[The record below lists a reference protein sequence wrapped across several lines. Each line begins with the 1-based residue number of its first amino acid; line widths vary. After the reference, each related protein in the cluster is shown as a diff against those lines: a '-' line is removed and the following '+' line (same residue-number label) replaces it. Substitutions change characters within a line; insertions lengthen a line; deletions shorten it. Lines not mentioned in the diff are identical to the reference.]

1 MFIDVHCH
9 LDYDSYGE
17 DIYDILSEMKDKN
30 IIAWTNT
37 VNPENYEKAKLKFKD
52 FNDTVKICA
61 GLYPQDAEKISDSDF
76 NDYVKLIKKEKNQIV
91 ALGEVGLDFHN
102 SKEQS
107 QFDIQEKRFRQLIE
121 LAIKLDKPMLIHAR
135 KAELKVLEILEEYV
149 TKTGFKKFDLHCF
162 MGKKKYIQKIK
173 ELGIYCSI
181 PAIVKTTE
189 SFQILVKELPMK
201 QILVETDSPFLH
213 PERKQNS
220 PLIIPEIYKE
230 IAKIKGY
237 NEFEIENIIYR
248 NFTRFIL

>member
-17 DIYDILSEMKDKN
+17 DIYNIISEMKEKN

-37 VNPENYEKAKLKFKD
+37 TCPENYQKAKLKFKD
-52 FNDTVKICA
+52 YSDTVKICA
-61 GLYPQDAEKISDSDF
+61 GLYPQDAEKINDKDF
-76 NDYVKLIKKEKNQIV
+76 NNYIKLIKKEKNQIV
-91 ALGEVGLDFHN
+91 AIGEVGLDFHN
-102 SKEQS
+102 SSEQT

-149 TKTGFKKFDLHCF
+149 TKTGFRKFDLHCF
-162 MGKKKYIQKIK
+162 MGKKKYIKKII
-173 ELGIYCSI
+173 ELKIYCSI
-181 PAIVKTTE
+181 PAILKTTE
-189 SFQILVKELPMK
+189 SFQILVKELPMN

-213 PERKQNS
+213 PDRKQNS
-220 PLIIPEIYKE
+220 PLIIPDIYKQ
-230 IAKIKGY
+230 IAQIKGY
-237 NEFEIENIIYR
+237 NDFEIENIIYR

>member
-17 DIYDILSEMKDKN
+17 DIYDIISEMKDKN
-30 IIAWTNT
+30 IVAWTNT
-37 VNPENYEKAKLKFKD
+37 VNPENYNKAKLKFKD

-61 GLYPQDAEKISDSDF
+61 GLYPQDAESISDADF
-76 NDYVKLIKKEKNQIV
+76 NNYVKLIKKEKNQIV
-91 ALGEVGLDFHN
+91 ALGEVGLDFHH
-102 SKEQS
+102 STEQS
-107 QFDIQEKRFRQLIE
+107 QFDKQEKRFRQLID

-149 TKTGFKKFDLHCF
+149 TKTNFKKFDLHCF

-237 NEFEIENIIYR
+237 NDFEIENIIYR
-248 NFTRFIL
+248 NFTRFTL

>member
-1 MFIDVHCH
+1 MFIDIHCH
-9 LDYDSYGE
+9 LDWESYGDE
-17 DIYDILSEMKDKN
+17 IFDIISEMKDKK

-37 VNPENYEKAKLKFKD
+37 TNPENYNNTKIKFQ
-52 FNDTVKICA
+52 NHSDTVKICA

-76 NDYVKLIKKEKNQIV
+76 NDYVKLIKKEKKNIV
-91 ALGEVGLDFHN
+91 ALGEVGLDFHH
-102 SKEQS
+102 STTQE

-135 KAELKVLEILEEYV
+135 KAELKVLEILEEYIL
-149 TKTGFKKFDLHCF
+149 KTGFKKFDLHCF
-162 MGKKKYIQKIK
+162 MGKKKYIKKII

-213 PERKQNS
+213 PEKKQNS
-220 PLIIPEIYKE
+220 PLIIPEIYRE

-237 NEFEIENIIYR
+237 NDFEIENIIYR
-248 NFTRFIL
+248 NFTRFTL

>member
-17 DIYDILSEMKDKN
+17 DIYDIISEMKDKN
-30 IIAWTNT
+30 IVAWTNT

-52 FNDTVKICA
+52 YSETVKICA
-61 GLYPQDAEKISDSDF
+61 GLYPQDAEKISDLDF
-76 NDYVKLIKKEKNQIV
+76 NNYIKKIKKEKNQIV
-91 ALGEVGLDFHN
+91 ALGEVGLDFHH
-102 SKEQS
+102 STEQS
-107 QFDIQEKRFRQLIE
+107 QFDQQEKRFRQLIE

-173 ELGIYCSI
+173 QLGIYCSI

-213 PERKQNS
+213 PEKKQNS

-237 NEFEIENIIYR
+237 NDFEIENIIYR
-248 NFTRFIL
+248 NFTRFTL